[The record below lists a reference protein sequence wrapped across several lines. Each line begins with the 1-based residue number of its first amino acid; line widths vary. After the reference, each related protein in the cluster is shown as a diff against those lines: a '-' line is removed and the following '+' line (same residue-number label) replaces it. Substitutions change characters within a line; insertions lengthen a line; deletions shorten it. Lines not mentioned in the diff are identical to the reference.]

1 MDTASSTDA
10 DKVKTYIADA
20 TRTKQNKKLRLPSL
34 QTRAKKPSTL
44 GLLLPFLEDHNC
56 VPPE

>member
-1 MDTASSTDA
+1 METASSTDA

-34 QTRAKKPSTL
+34 QTRVKTPSTL
-44 GLLLPFLEDHNC
+44 GLLLPF
-56 VPPE
+56 